1 MARGVVITYPKCP
14 LASTVSVFGSVFAIS
29 GLYMLFSELVAGI
42 VTILIGV
49 AFLLWAPLLAKRKR
63 FKLWIKDLKSKG
75 VLDALSTSRELC
87 LHMYQANP
95 IKKTIKIIAKYNPAV
110 AEELSSSLNK

>member
-1 MARGVVITYPKCP
+1 MARGTLITYPNCP
-14 LASTVSVFGSVFAIS
+14 LASTVSVFGSILAIS

-42 VTILIGV
+42 VCIVIGV

-75 VLDALSTSRELC
+75 VLDALPASRDLC
-87 LHMYQANP
+87 LKMYQANP
-95 IKKTIKIIAKYNPAV
+95 TKKTIKVIAKYNPVV
-110 AEELSSSLNK
+110 ADELSAN